1 MAEGLKQ
8 IKIKTGVVK
17 RLTKE
22 KGYYEQEAQK
32 EEERY
37 NKMKGDGKDEYELR
51 KQNEVIGESKAMI
64 PDTKNRLIKA
74 RDDLRNV
81 LESSESLAE
90 DAAYKEASKAI
101 EEAGKVLEA

>member
-51 KQNEVIGESKAMI
+51 KQ
-64 PDTKNRLIKA
+64 
-74 RDDLRNV
+74 
-81 LESSESLAE
+81 ESSESLAE